1 MVLSGFSNF
10 GSSKNMSNVLIVV
23 TNNLR
28 FANIVLKSSDREKY
42 EALDTDVP
50 LNVIKAYLWW
60 RLNTGKGRLNGN
72 KITTQ
77 TLRKEFYQIARHNT
91 RETDRT
97 WSGKDFA
104 DMKEVKF

>member
-1 MVLSGFSNF
+1 ML
-10 GSSKNMSNVLIVV
+10 NVLIVV
-23 TNNLR
+23 TNNIR
-28 FANIVLKSSDREKY
+28 FAGSVLTSPNRETY

-50 LNVIKAYLWW
+50 LNIIKAYLWW
-60 RLNTGKGRLNGN
+60 RVHTGQGRINGN
-72 KITTQ
+72 KITIQ

-104 DMKEVKF
+104 NMKEVKF